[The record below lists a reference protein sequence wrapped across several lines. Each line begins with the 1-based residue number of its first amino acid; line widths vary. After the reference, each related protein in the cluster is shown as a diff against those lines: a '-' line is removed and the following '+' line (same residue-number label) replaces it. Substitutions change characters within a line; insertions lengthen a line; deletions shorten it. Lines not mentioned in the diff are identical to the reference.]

1 MLLLAGAVP
10 VEKLPLIQGKI
21 TLTESGVNIEG
32 NDLDINR
39 GFEAMATSAYHTC
52 SVMGVEGPI
61 ALVAGDIGKRDG
73 SEKVY
78 EYIAENLPKMGVQV
92 LTLHYIMPDL
102 HRNKRVLKTVVEM
115 GDAKPFLIADA
126 GSMYVAKTGGDSQ
139 IYDLFTPDLG
149 EVAFL
154 ADEQADHP
162 TYTRGFIFHM
172 EDDVPEL
179 IRRAYEAKNCPKT
192 IFVKGSTDYVCQDG
206 VILETISQP
215 SIETMEPIGGTG
227 DLITGM
233 ISGLVYAGV
242 DPAEACIVAG
252 MANRKAGELSN
263 PTPATQVQDILKVLP
278 VALEEILA
286 SRK

>member
-21 TLTESGVNIEG
+21 ILTESGVNIEG
-32 NDLDINR
+32 HDLDINR

-52 SVMGVEGPI
+52 SVLGVEGPT

-78 EYIAENLPKMGVQV
+78 EYIAENLPQMGVKV

-102 HRNKRVLKTVVEM
+102 HRNKRVLKTIVEM
-115 GDAKPFLIADA
+115 GDKKPFLIADA

-139 IYDLFTPDLG
+139 LYDLFTPDLG

-154 ADEQADHP
+154 ADDQADHP

-179 IRRAYEAKNCPKT
+179 IRRAYEANNCPKT
-192 IFVKGSTDYVCQDG
+192 IFVKGSTDYICQDG
-206 VILETISQP
+206 VILQSISEP
-215 SIETMEPIGGTG
+215 KIEAMEPIGGTG

-233 ISGLVYAGV
+233 ISALVYAGKE
-242 DPAEACIVAG
+242 PAEACIIAG
-252 MANRKAGELSN
+252 LTNRKAGELSN
-263 PTPATQVQDILKVLP
+263 PTPATQVQDILKFLP
-278 VALEEILA
+278 AALEAILA
-286 SRK
+286 QRG

>member
-10 VEKLPLIQGKI
+10 VEKLPLIHGKI
-21 TLTESGVNIEG
+21 KLTDSGVNIEG

-52 SVMGVEGPI
+52 TVLGLEAPT

-78 EYIAENLPKMGVQV
+78 EHIAQNLPQMDVDV

-102 HRNKRVLKTVVEM
+102 HRNKRVLKTIVEM
-115 GDAKPFLIADA
+115 GDKKPFLIADA

-154 ADEQADHP
+154 ADDQADHP

-179 IRRAYEAKNCPKT
+179 IRRAYEANNCPKT
-192 IFVKGSTDYVCQDG
+192 IFVKGSTDYICQDG
-206 VILETISQP
+206 VILETISEP
-215 SIETMEPIGGTG
+215 IIETMEPIGGTG

-233 ISGLVYAGV
+233 ISALIYGGKE
-242 DPAEACIVAG
+242 PAEACIIAG
-252 MANRKAGELSN
+252 LANRRAGELSK
-263 PTPATQVQDILKVLP
+263 PTPATQVQDILKVIP
-278 VALEEILA
+278 TAIEEILTKRA
-286 SRK
+286 

>member
-10 VEKLPLIQGKI
+10 VVDLPLLKGKI
-21 TLTESGVNIEG
+21 ELTESGVKIEG

-39 GFEAMATSAYHTC
+39 GFEAMATSAFHTC
-52 SVMGVEGPI
+52 SVLGVDGPT
-61 ALVAGDIGKRDG
+61 ALVAGDVGKRDG

-78 EYIAENLPKMGVQV
+78 EHIAENLPEMDVSV

-102 HRNKRVLKTVVEM
+102 HRNKRLLKTIVKM
-115 GDAKPFLIADA
+115 GDKKPFLIADA

-139 IYDLFTPDLG
+139 LYDLFTPDLG

-154 ADEQADHP
+154 ADDQADHP

-179 IRRAYEAKNCPKT
+179 IRRAYEANNCPKT
-192 IFVKGSTDYVCQDG
+192 IFVKGSTDYICQDG
-206 VILETISQP
+206 EILQTIKEP
-215 SIETMEPIGGTG
+215 IIETMEPIGGTG

-233 ISGLVYAGV
+233 ISALVYAGK

-252 MANRKAGELSN
+252 LANRKAGEMSK
-263 PTPATQVQDILKVLP
+263 PTPATQVQEILKFLP
-278 VALEEILA
+278 AALEEILSQRA
-286 SRK
+286 